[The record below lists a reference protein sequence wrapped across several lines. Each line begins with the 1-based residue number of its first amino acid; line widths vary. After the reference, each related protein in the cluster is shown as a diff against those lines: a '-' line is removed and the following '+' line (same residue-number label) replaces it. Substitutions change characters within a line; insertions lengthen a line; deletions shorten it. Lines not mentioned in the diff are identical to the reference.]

1 VKSKGGLLVIFLAF
15 VCFSIWPVPKAEGQL
30 SIPINLDIEL
40 ELSSNATFWEDQS
53 NQSSITDAIAHFQSG
68 EFRNMDCP
76 DKNFGF
82 SNSTHWLRIPIEFKG
97 TQATKFILEAGRPTT
112 NLMTL
117 WQRDKTGRWTF
128 TTVGDALPQNPN
140 SHYFK
145 PNLFELTLY
154 PNHDNTLY
162 LRFESEGDI
171 AMLSASLFT
180 PEEFHQHDQYEQVFL
195 GIFFGIMVFAIL
207 SNLFLFS
214 ALRESS
220 YLWYVLYVLSI
231 VLLQVSLEGYAST
244 VFFRFS
250 SFFADRSIIFL
261 TSATIFFVLLYSKK
275 FLNLCTLVNRWPS
288 RWIDFTMSISIM
300 AATFSLWNGYF
311 YKISLIL
318 VNLSGMLSI
327 LGIVYCLYAG
337 RKENRPS
344 NPYFYAA
351 FASLFL
357 GTIVFILANSNIL
370 PLSFINYNSL
380 KFGNTLEVILLS
392 LSMAEQFSMVQKE
405 KEKAQKEAFEKLQEI
420 NLMTDQINVRLEIE
434 VAQRTQ
440 QLNKQNLDLEQKNKD
455 ITDSILYAATL
466 QQSVMPEL
474 TAIKSVLPDAFVLNL
489 PKDIVSGDF
498 YWFGTHS
505 ERIYFAVAD
514 CTGHGVPGAFMS
526 ILGVDIFDR
535 LIKGKTP
542 PAIDWMLEQLDHHLS
557 HVFKENA
564 NLDMHEHGMDV
575 ALVCYD
581 PIAKTLEFCGAGR
594 PLYIR
599 TQDGELQRIPGNK
612 RSIGSKRMRDQAF
625 EKETIF
631 LKQSA
636 WVYLQSDGFTD
647 QFGGLEN
654 KKIHRKT
661 YESFL
666 SELGHTSGDQQ
677 HLAFRN
683 FLSAWKKDQEQVDD
697 ILVMGVKVE

>member
-1 VKSKGGLLVIFLAF
+1 MKSKGGLLIIFLAF
-15 VCFSIWPVPKAEGQL
+15 VCLSIWPVPKVEGQL
-30 SIPINLDIEL
+30 SIPYNLDREL
-40 ELSSNATFWEDQS
+40 ELSSQATFWEDPS
-53 NQSSITDAIAHFQSG
+53 NQSSITEAIAHFKSG
-68 EFRNMDCP
+68 EFKKMDCP
-76 DKNFGF
+76 DKNLGF
-82 SNSTHWLRIPIEFKG
+82 SNSSHWLRIPIEFHG
-97 TQATKFILEAGRPTT
+97 NQATKFILEAGRPTT

-117 WQRDKTGRWTF
+117 WHRNQSGLWTF

-145 PNLFELTLY
+145 PNLFEITLY
-154 PNHDNTLY
+154 PNQDNTLY

-214 ALRESS
+214 ALRERA

-244 VFFRFS
+244 VFFQFS

-261 TSATIFFVLLYSKK
+261 TSATIFFVLLYTKK

-288 RWIDFTMSISIM
+288 RLIDFTMGISLI
-300 AATFSLWNGYF
+300 AATFSLYNGFF

-327 LGIVYCLYAG
+327 AGIVYCLYAG
-337 RKENRPS
+337 RQENRPS
-344 NPYFYAA
+344 NPYFFAA

-357 GTIVFILANSNIL
+357 GTIVFVLANSNIL
-370 PLSFINYNSL
+370 PLTFINYNSL

-392 LSMAEQFSMVQKE
+392 LSMAEQFSIVQKE

-434 VAQRTQ
+434 VAQRTR

-474 TAIKSVLPDAFVLNL
+474 NSIKSVLPDAFVLNL

-564 NLDMHEHGMDV
+564 NLDIHEHGMDV
-575 ALVCYD
+575 ALCCYD
-581 PIAKTLEFCGAGR
+581 PQAKTLEFCGAGR
-594 PLYIR
+594 PLYLR
-599 TQDGELQRIPGNK
+599 TQGGELQRFAGNK
-612 RSIGSKRMRDQAF
+612 RSIGSKRMRDQVF

-631 LKQSA
+631 LEQAA

-647 QFGGLEN
+647 QFGGEEN

-661 YESFL
+661 YESFIRD
-666 SELGHTSGDQQ
+666 LGHTTGDQQ
-677 HLAFRN
+677 FQAFRN

-697 ILVMGVKVE
+697 ILVMGVRVE